1 MQAKYD
7 EISNFYTRF
16 VRDNE
21 QYAGSVVHLLAAKM
35 LVLLGDIQGQAVCDL
50 ACGEGHLSRAI
61 AQQGANVVG
70 IDISVKLLAQAREQ
84 VREIPN
90 VTFQFGDAQALTK
103 IDAAVFEQVVSNMA
117 MMDFE
122 DHVAVF
128 ASVSRILKPNG
139 MFTFSLLHPCFEPP
153 FQMPDEIC
161 VLDEQGDFSHLCIKH
176 YLREGYWQSGGD
188 GIRGRIGAYHRMLST
203 YTNDL
208 LAVGFQIA
216 GMHEPTLSPGDYNTV
231 AEQWL
236 NVIPRG
242 LIIQARKG
250 C

>member
-21 QYAGSVVHLLAAKM
+21 QYAGSVVHLLAAKL

-84 VREIPN
+84 AREIPN
-90 VTFQFGDAQALTK
+90 V
-103 IDAAVFEQVVSNMA
+103 
-117 MMDFE
+117 
-122 DHVAVF
+122 
-128 ASVSRILKPNG
+128 